1 MEVEF
6 TVATELLQGIE
17 CALDEGA
24 AEDQPTPPEESRE
37 PRIELKIAGNTQCQ
51 RRGPHPVGLTHGNC
65 LL

>member
-24 AEDQPTPPEESRE
+24 AEDQPTPPEESRV
-37 PRIELKIAGNTQCQ
+37 PRIKLEIAGNSQCQ
-51 RRGPHPVGLTHGNC
+51 RRGPHPVGATLGNC
-65 LL
+65 FL